1 MSKAEVDYTAALH
14 SYDHDSRSIELGLV
28 CADHWHGNGMG
39 RVDKVQQAP
48 SAGIPT
54 SSGQKINNNV
64 SISEITQTLYCR
76 RHTTIH
82 KRS

>member
-28 CADHWHGNGMG
+28 CAEHWRGNGMG

-48 SAGIPT
+48 SAGIQ

-64 SISEITQTLYCR
+64 SISEITQTLYCH
-76 RHTTIH
+76 RHTIIH